1 MLTVAALIGEH
12 VKAGH
17 AVQKLRS
24 LGVAPEAIQS
34 ITGDVPAAR
43 AVVASLGGSAAAAV
57 LTGALAGALTG
68 GITGWAAAT
77 NIDPLSNRD
86 AINAAQAIAPNI
98 AALGLAFGLVLGA
111 VLGWLLGKL
120 AARRQVA
127 VYADGVRAG
136 DVLVVADVDEAQLR
150 EVENVLRSYG
160 ARALTSG
167 TRRGATVDAR
177 PEVQPGA

>member
-98 AALGLAFGLVLGA
+98 AALGLALGA